1 MAEVVDATVITD
13 ELAPLTGLDQM
24 VATITEQAIALAE
37 QYRPH
42 AIVDEQDYKDSKK
55 ARAQARKDI
64 KALRADYA
72 ERMGIIRD
80 AVKDADARVK
90 VALAPLDAIDS
101 SYKPEITAHE
111 TAWMEARIAELQA
124 EYESYAPALVPLVPM
139 ARLIEV
145 YGQQDGQKWLNRGT
159 NIQLAKTLLRVA
171 VDNIADGEQRVTD
184 SVEPDD
190 LEGAKADYFTSLDA
204 DSAIESAR
212 KRAERRA
219 DVRRLEQERREAE
232 EEEARQRTEEVYAKV
247 PKIRG
252 IDDEITG
259 LNRELSRIIISDTV
273 DKKKAGARIRQEM
286 ERLNMEKAFLLTEN
300 DYELDYMD
308 IHYTCPLCKDTGM
321 LETGEKCQCYEKVT
335 RDQINSLLNR
345 PKQQN

>member
-1 MAEVVDATVITD
+1 MAEVVDAAVITD

-24 VATITEQAIALAE
+24 VAAITEQAIALAE

-42 AIVDEQDYKDSKK
+42 AIVDEQDYRDSKK

-101 SYKPEITAHE
+101 SYKREITAHE

-232 EEEARQRTEEVYAKV
+232 EEEARRVAEMQRAAAEERKLAAIDSRSVMSREEYEQELAEVMAPVPEKPTSRRQLLMDMTGRKRVIFAFTEPVEQLTLDVTQQEFDLL
-247 PKIRG
+247 IRIFKNNDVHG
-252 IDDEITG
+252 
-259 LNRELSRIIISDTV
+259 
-273 DKKKAGARIRQEM
+273 RIRRIQ
-286 ERLNMEKAFLLTEN
+286 
-300 DYELDYMD
+300 
-308 IHYTCPLCKDTGM
+308 
-321 LETGEKCQCYEKVT
+321 
-335 RDQINSLLNR
+335 
-345 PKQQN
+345 